1 VGSVQLEKFLGV
13 FFKFRETVMAAKK
26 ISLPVVEVASRG
38 VARLHFHAAD
48 WIYHD
53 KFFDAGGS
61 LSLGSTGHSVFKQL
75 KLWHD
80 VVL

>member
-1 VGSVQLEKFLGV
+1 MG
-13 FFKFRETVMAAKK
+13 
-26 ISLPVVEVASRG
+26 LPVVNVLPRG

-53 KFFDAGGS
+53 KFFDAGGR
-61 LSLGSTGHSVFKQL
+61 LSLDSTGDSVFKQL